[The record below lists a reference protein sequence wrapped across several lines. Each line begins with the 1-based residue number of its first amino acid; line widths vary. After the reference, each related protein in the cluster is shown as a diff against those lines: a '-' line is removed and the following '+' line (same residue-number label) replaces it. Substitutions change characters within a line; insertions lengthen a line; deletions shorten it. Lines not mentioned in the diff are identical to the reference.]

1 MNFRG
6 WEVPKC
12 FRPFEEEYTVLKD
25 NIALLDLSF
34 QGIIELRGKDR
45 TRFLHGM
52 VTNDIQS
59 LSVGQGC
66 YALMLTPQ
74 GKILTDMRIFCSEE
88 ALILMIDSDLIEKNI
103 TLLRKYIISDQVEVV
118 DRSSELTV
126 VSLQGPKT
134 TEMLNLLNTDRN
146 LPTAPFEH
154 LQTNM
159 GGTSVRCAR
168 MSRTTAG
175 GYDLILAHTALVDLW
190 NTLLSTGAPLGLQ
203 SVGLEAWDVHRLE
216 AGIAWYGFDMDDR
229 RIPVETGLQDAISF
243 NKGCYIGQE
252 VVARATYRGQ
262 INRRLTGLLLSGK
275 APAGRGDKVFRNK
288 QEVGWITSSAYSPR
302 LNQPIALA
310 YIRRE
315 AWDPG
320 TLLRVEHQG
329 TLRDSQVTTTFFP
342 E

>member
-1 MNFRG
+1 
-6 WEVPKC
+6 
-12 FRPFEEEYTVLKD
+12 
-25 NIALLDLSF
+25 
-34 QGIIELRGKDR
+34 
-45 TRFLHGM
+45 
-52 VTNDIQS
+52 
-59 LSVGQGC
+59 
-66 YALMLTPQ
+66 
-74 GKILTDMRIFCSEE
+74 
-88 ALILMIDSDLIEKNI
+88 
-103 TLLRKYIISDQVEVV
+103 
-118 DRSSELTV
+118 
-126 VSLQGPKT
+126 
-134 TEMLNLLNTDRN
+134 
-146 LPTAPFEH
+146 
-154 LQTNM
+154 M
-159 GGTSVRCAR
+159 GGTSVRCVR
-168 MSRTTAG
+168 MSRTKAG

-190 NTLLSTGAPLGLQ
+190 NTLLSTGAHLGLQ

-262 INRRLTGLLLSGK
+262 INRRLTSLLLSGK
-275 APAGRGDKVFRNK
+275 EPAGRGDKVFRNK